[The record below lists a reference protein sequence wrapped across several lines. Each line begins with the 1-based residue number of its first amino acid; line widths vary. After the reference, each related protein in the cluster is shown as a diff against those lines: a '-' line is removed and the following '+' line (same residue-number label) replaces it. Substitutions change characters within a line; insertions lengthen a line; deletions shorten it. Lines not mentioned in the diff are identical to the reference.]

1 MNAITDKIAGLR
13 GAIWIAA
20 AALCA
25 GAALISAPA
34 ALAAPAW
41 LAPANLSAPGREASN
56 SSVAMDE
63 AGETVAVWERQ
74 SETGVDSDVQA
85 ATRAPGGSFSEP
97 IRLSAAATE
106 PDVAITP
113 SGEAIVVWRYFEVS
127 SGEYVIQAST
137 RQPSGAF
144 SAPLEISRS
153 PAAAL
158 PQDLRVV
165 INAKGEAAVVWIQQ
179 NPSSGLKENPSF
191 VDASIRAPGAGF
203 SAPETLSPLPLVSG
217 QSADR
222 PRVGIDAAGD
232 VRAVWE
238 YFDGTD
244 DLIETASRAPGG
256 GFSAPKPLSVD
267 GEDAF
272 GPDLA
277 VDSSG
282 ATTVVWDQDKE
293 SNFTVRGAGAGAGA
307 ELGSPVNLSTA
318 STSSLGEP
326 VITTAPGGAA
336 AVAWTQPDGG
346 DNLIQAATGTTGGV
360 FASQQAISPSGE
372 EGLDPEVSED
382 ASGAATIVWKGSD
395 GTNDIVEAATGSAAG
410 SFSAAVELSAAGQD
424 AVFPRVAMDAAG
436 DATAVWWRSDGSN
449 AIVQAAGYDADAP
462 TLSGVSVPSSG
473 TVGVPVSFSVK
484 PFDVWPIASTSFG
497 FGDGAHAE
505 GSSVSHTYAAPGTY
519 PVTITARDGA
529 GSVVSASAA
538 ITILPSNEFTIGRL
552 KLNRK
557 TGTAAL
563 SVIVPGPGRLDLSG
577 RGVRKERIR
586 PKRAGKVR
594 ILIRARG
601 SAHKRLIKRGRV
613 RLALSLAFTP
623 SGGDTAIQHK
633 RVTLVKKRR

>member
-1 MNAITDKIAGLR
+1 MNAITDKIAGLH
-13 GAIWIAA
+13 GAGIAAA

-41 LAPANLSAPGREASN
+41 LAPTNLSAPGREASN

-85 ATRAPGGSFSEP
+85 ATRAPGGGFSEP
-97 IRLSAAATE
+97 IRLSGAATE

-113 SGEAIVVWRYFEVS
+113 SGEAIVVWRFFEVS
-127 SGEYVIQAST
+127 SGEYVIQAAT
-137 RQPSGAF
+137 RQPGGAF

-153 PAAAL
+153 SAQAL
-158 PQDLRVV
+158 PQDLRVA

-191 VDASIRAPGAGF
+191 VEASVRAPGAGF
-203 SAPETLSPLPLVSG
+203 SAPETISPQPLVSG
-217 QSADR
+217 QSAAH

-244 DLIETASRAPGG
+244 DLIETASRPPGG
-256 GFSAPKPLSVD
+256 SFSAPKPLSVD

-277 VDSSG
+277 VDVAG

-293 SNFTVRGAGAGAGA
+293 SNFTVRGAGAAAGA
-307 ELGSPVNLSTA
+307 ELGSPVNLSTSSA
-318 STSSLGEP
+318 SSLGEP
-326 VITTAPGGAA
+326 VIATAPGGAA
-336 AVAWTQPDGG
+336 TVAWTQSNGAN
-346 DNLIQAATGTTGGV
+346 NLIQAAAGTSGGA
-360 FASQQAISPSGE
+360 FASQQAVSAVGQ
-372 EGLDPEVSED
+372 EGLNPEVSED
-382 ASGAATIVWKGSD
+382 RAGASTIVWQGSN
-395 GTNDIVEAATGSAAG
+395 GTNDIVEAATGSPAG
-410 SFSAAVELSAAGQD
+410 GFSAAAELSAAGQD
-424 AVFPRVAMDAAG
+424 AVFPRVAMDAGG
-436 DATAVWWRSDGSN
+436 DATAVWWRSDGTN

-462 TLSGVSVPSSG
+462 TLGGVSIPSSG
-473 TVGVPVSFSVK
+473 TVGVPVSFSAK
-484 PFDVWPIASTSFG
+484 PVDVWPIASTSFG
-497 FGDGAHAE
+497 FGDGTHAE
-505 GSSVSHTYAAPGTY
+505 GSAVSHTYTAPGTY
-519 PVTITARDGA
+519 AVTITAKDAA
-529 GSVVSASAA
+529 GSAVSASAT
-538 ITILPSNEFTIGRL
+538 ITVLPSNDFAIGKL

-557 TGTAAL
+557 VGTGAL

-577 RGVRKERIR
+577 RGVKAERLR

-601 SAHKRLIKRGRV
+601 SARKRLIKRGRV
-613 RLALSLAFTP
+613 KLELSLAFTP
-623 SGGDTAIQHK
+623 SGGDTATKHK
-633 RVTLVKKRR
+633 RVTLLKRRR

>member
-1 MNAITDKIAGLR
+1 MSAITDKIAGLH
-13 GAIWIAA
+13 GAGIAAA

-41 LAPANLSAPGREASN
+41 LVPTNLSAPGREASN

-85 ATRAPGGSFSEP
+85 VTRAPGGNFSEP

-127 SGEYVIQAST
+127 SGEYVIQAAT
-137 RQPSGAF
+137 RQPGGAF

-153 PAAAL
+153 PAQAL
-158 PQDLRVV
+158 PQDLRIA

-203 SAPETLSPLPLVSG
+203 SAPETLSPQPLVSG
-217 QSADR
+217 QSAAR

-256 GFSAPKPLSVD
+256 SFSAPKALSVD

-277 VDSSG
+277 VDAAG
-282 ATTVVWDQDKE
+282 ATTVIWDQYKE
-293 SNFTVRGAGAGAGA
+293 KSTFTIRGAAAAAGA
-307 ELGSPVNLSTA
+307 ELGSPVNLSTGSA
-318 STSSLGEP
+318 SSLGEP
-326 VITTAPGGAA
+326 VIATAPGGPAT
-336 AVAWTQPDGG
+336 VAWTQSNGAN
-346 DNLIQAATGTTGGV
+346 NLIQAATGATGGT
-360 FASQQAISPSGE
+360 FAPQQAISPSGQ

-382 ASGAATIVWKGSD
+382 GAGASTIVWQGSN
-395 GTNDIVEAATGSAAG
+395 GTNDIVEAAIGSAAG

-424 AVFPRVAMDAAG
+424 AVFPRVAMDAGG
-436 DATAVWWRSDGSN
+436 DATAVWWRSDGTN

-462 TLSGVSVPSSG
+462 TLSGVSIPSSG
-473 TVGVPVSFSVK
+473 TVGVPVSFTAK
-484 PFDVWPIASTSFG
+484 PFDVWPISSTSFG

-505 GSSVSHTYAAPGTY
+505 GSSVSHTYTAPGTY
-519 PVTITARDGA
+519 RVTVTAKDA
-529 GSVVSASAA
+529 AASAVSASAA
-538 ITILPSNEFTIGRL
+538 ITVLPSNEFAIGKL

-563 SVIVPGPGRLDLSG
+563 SVTVPVP
-577 RGVRKERIR
+577 
-586 PKRAGKVR
+586 AGS
-594 ILIRARG
+594 I
-601 SAHKRLIKRGRV
+601 
-613 RLALSLAFTP
+613 
-623 SGGDTAIQHK
+623 
-633 RVTLVKKRR
+633 